1 MMEYNSKN
9 NFSDSGDQNDLKQKN
24 AELIRNIDKLE
35 KKIVKLEKYISKND
49 NSSNDTNLQD
59 INNNFQR
66 AFLELEQKKN
76 SEIAKLSRELSNKE
90 YQISIQKEELSLN
103 LSSINFIKDIL
114 NAKETGSVNY
124 NNLNKVIA
132 KFEYFVKEQFI
143 GFITYM
149 HDVIKNPGLKDKELK
164 KYFEE
169 RKKYWINSF
178 DEWASTR
185 KKDWLYHKTAIAFVG
200 EFSAGKTSIVNRI
213 LSQDDPKVPRLP
225 VSTKA
230 TTAIAT
236 YISGAE
242 RDTYNFISG
251 DNKRKDISE
260 ETFKK
265 ISKEVLDQVKG
276 ISSLIKYFV
285 MTYKNKNLQGLS
297 VLDTPGFSS
306 NDKEDIERTIEV
318 INECDALFWVID
330 VNNGTVNRSSL
341 AVIKENLRRPIYV
354 VINKVDTKAPSEVDS
369 VIDNV
374 KKAFDKEG
382 LKVQQFIRFSSKADL
397 SKIMEPI
404 KSIKRREIR
413 DKFVTELENVI
424 DVNIDSYNNLLGEFT
439 NMHNK
444 TISAIKEIKK
454 VFKDD
459 LKIIKNNCEYIGE
472 CMDYKSPVFGS
483 DRFQMSVEDGEEV
496 INILKHFSE
505 DVPGILQELVNDLIK
520 QTEYNIELK
529 KDITEIDTAYTLAVK
544 CKEELDSIRKE
555 LKEITKDSSNGK

>member
-35 KKIVKLEKYISKND
+35 KKIVKLEKYIAKND
-49 NSSNDTNLQD
+49 NSSNDTSLQD
-59 INNNFQR
+59 INNDYQR

-132 KFEYFVKEQFI
+132 KFEYFVKEQF
-143 GFITYM
+143 FQLASYV
-149 HDVIKNPGLKDKELK
+149 HDVIQNPGHENKEMK
-164 KYFEE
+164 KEFEE
-169 RKKYWINSF
+169 RRKYWINSF

-213 LSQDDPKVPRLP
+213 LSQDDPKIPRLP

-242 RDTYNFISG
+242 QNSYSFISG

-341 AVIKENLRRPIYV
+341 SVIKENLRRPIYV

-382 LKVQQFIRFSSKADL
+382 LKVQQFIRFSAKADL

-413 DKFVTELENVI
+413 DKFVTELRDIINKNVSNWGELLKEFESLSEQNDDNFYNTI
-424 DVNIDSYNNLLGEFT
+424 DQLCNNMEYLE
-439 NMHNK
+439 
-444 TISAIKEIKK
+444 E
-454 VFKDD
+454 
-459 LKIIKNNCEYIGE
+459 NCEYINNS
-472 CMDYKSPVFGS
+472 MDFISPFLGS
-483 DRFQMSVEDGEEV
+483 DRYEYSKEDGQKVQRILRKLSKMPNVLHKIVEDIMEQTRTNVSLQVQSKE
-496 INILKHFSE
+496 INW
-505 DVPGILQELVNDLIK
+505 
-520 QTEYNIELK
+520 
-529 KDITEIDTAYTLAVK
+529 AYTLAVK
-544 CKEELDSIRKE
+544 CKEELDSIRTE